1 VGALKR
7 LWGPLERLWYP
18 REGVGAPE
26 RLWGPQRGCGGP
38 REGVGATERPWGSR
52 DAVGAPERPLG
63 GPTLRKER
71 LRLRSMLVIS
81 RLPMTISQPV
91 YISLMSLYCMSE
103 LPVMLRAFLVPEQT
117 VTRGRRKCVIY
128 ITDPRRINIKI
139 AHHY

>member
-1 VGALKR
+1 MVALASA
-7 LWGPLERLWYP
+7 LT
-18 REGVGAPE
+18 
-26 RLWGPQRGCGGP
+26 C
-38 REGVGATERPWGSR
+38 
-52 DAVGAPERPLG
+52 
-63 GPTLRKER
+63 RKEKF
-71 LRLRSMLVIS
+71 LDGSIIMIS